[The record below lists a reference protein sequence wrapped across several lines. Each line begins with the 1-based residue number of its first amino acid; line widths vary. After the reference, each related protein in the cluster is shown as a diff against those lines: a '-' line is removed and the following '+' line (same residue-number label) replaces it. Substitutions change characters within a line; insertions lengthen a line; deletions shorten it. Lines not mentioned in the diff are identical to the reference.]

1 MRKFILKVLL
11 SVGVFF
17 WAGFAVA
24 AESPQE
30 LVISTAEKTI
40 AKIKSQ
46 KELIKKNPE
55 HLSALVNEYVVPRFD
70 FERSARWVLGKYW
83 RKATAAQRTQ
93 FVAEFRNLL
102 VRTYATS
109 LSEYSDQKI
118 NYLPF
123 RDKAD
128 AEEVTVRSEVEQ
140 AGGFP
145 IPINY
150 RLHKKKGEWKVYDV
164 VIDDISLVANYRT
177 SFGREIRK
185 TSIGDLIKRLAAR
198 NAESKS

>member
-1 MRKFILKVLL
+1 MRKLMLGIGMFSGF
-11 SVGVFF
+11 SV
-17 WAGFAVA
+17 AFAA
-24 AESPQE
+24 TPESAQE
-30 LVISTAEKTI
+30 LMISTVEQTL
-40 AKIKSQ
+40 AKLKAK
-46 KELIKKNPE
+46 KEFIKKNPE
-55 HLSALVNEYVVPRFD
+55 YLNALVNEYVVPRFD

-83 RKATAAQRTQ
+83 RKATPEQRKQ
-93 FVAEFRNLL
+93 FIIEFKNLL

-118 NYLPF
+118 TYLPF
-123 RDKAD
+123 RGKSG

-145 IPINY
+145 IPIDY
-150 RLHKKKGEWKVYDV
+150 RLHKKNGEWKVFDV
-164 VIDDISLVANYRT
+164 VIDDISLIANYRT

-185 TSIGDLIKRLAAR
+185 TSIGDLIKRLATR

>member
-1 MRKFILKVLL
+1 MRKLMLGIGMFLGF
-11 SVGVFF
+11 SV
-17 WAGFAVA
+17 AFAA
-24 AESPQE
+24 TPESAQE
-30 LVISTAEKTI
+30 LMISTVEQTL
-40 AKIKSQ
+40 AKLKAK
-46 KELIKKNPE
+46 KEFIKKNPE
-55 HLSALVNEYVVPRFD
+55 YLNALVNEYVVPRFD

-83 RKATAAQRTQ
+83 RKATPEQRKQ
-93 FVAEFRNLL
+93 FIIEFKNLL

-118 NYLPF
+118 TYLPF
-123 RDKAD
+123 RGKSG

-145 IPINY
+145 IPIDY
-150 RLHKKKGEWKVYDV
+150 RLHKKNGEWKVFDV
-164 VIDDISLVANYRT
+164 VIDDISLIANYRT

-185 TSIGDLIKRLAAR
+185 TSIGDLIKRLATR